1 MLKTRI
7 GALLLLIAGIGIGL
21 FVFFNNADDSKFP
34 FKLGLDLSGGS
45 YLTYKADLS
54 DVAPGDEQGALSSL
68 RAVIEKRIDPNGAQ
82 QVNVQTETVT
92 LGNKGKEYRLIVEL
106 PGVTDLDEA
115 TAAIGETPL
124 LDFRVPRSEEELED
138 LVTTLTPDA
147 DGNITLDT
155 IDIDEFNRARYQ
167 KTDLTGQYITGAQLG
182 VNQTIQQGQLG
193 QPYVTLQLNNDGAK
207 ILAKLTEEYLG
218 QPMAIFLDDVLLQE
232 PVIRAVITNGE
243 AQITLGNDIEAAQ
256 ELRDNLKFGALPV
269 PVELI
274 SAQTIGP
281 SLGQDAVA
289 AGVLAGLIGLLLI
302 MVVLI
307 LWYRLPG
314 VIASVS
320 LLIYGVIMLA
330 LFKLIPVTLTAAG
343 IAGFIISLGIAVD
356 ANILIFERVKEEL
369 RSGETIS
376 DALRE
381 GFSRAWPSIRD
392 ANLSSIISAVCIFM
406 LGSALIKGFALT
418 FGIGVLVSML
428 TAVVVTRIFMYAVA
442 GDADGRLMRFL
453 YSTGFN
459 SGHKKTNE

>member
-1 MLKTRI
+1 MIKTRI
-7 GALLLLIAGIGIGL
+7 GAAVLLLAGIGIGL
-21 FVFFNNADDSKFP
+21 FVFFNNAADSKFP

-45 YLTYKADLS
+45 YLTYEADLS
-54 DVAPGDEQGALSSL
+54 DVTPGEEKGALSSL
-68 RAVIEKRIDPNGAQ
+68 RAVIEKRIDPNGAE

-124 LDFRVPRSEEELED
+124 LDFRVPRSQEELEN
-138 LVTTLTPDA
+138 LAATLTPDA
-147 DGNITLDT
+147 NGNVS
-155 IDIDEFNRARYQ
+155 IDIDEFNRQRYQ

-182 VNQTIQQGQLG
+182 VNQTIQQGTLG
-193 QPYVTLQLNNDGAK
+193 QPYVTLQLNNEGAK
-207 ILAKLTEEYLG
+207 ILAQLTQEYLG

-243 AQITLGNDIEAAQ
+243 AQITLGNDMEAAQ

-281 SLGQDAVA
+281 SLGHDAVT
-289 AGVLAGLIGLLLI
+289 AGVLAGFVGLLLI

-307 LWYRLPG
+307 FWYRLPG
-314 VIASVS
+314 IIASVS
-320 LLIYGVIMLA
+320 LVIYGVVMLA
-330 LFKLIPVTLTAAG
+330 LFKLIPVTLTASG

-369 RSGETIS
+369 QSGEKLA

-392 ANLSSIISAVCIFM
+392 ANLSSIISAVFIFM

-428 TAVVVTRIFMYAVA
+428 TAVVATRIFMYAVA
-442 GDADGRLMRFL
+442 GDTDGRIMRFL

-459 SGHKKTNE
+459 SGQKKDNA